1 MPASDQYVKLEEERR
16 QRQRLEKGK
25 TRRRHREKGKR
36 GRVRL
41 HSSLHESDE
50 DIAPAQ
56 RVDIVTEEMPEVGL
70 PAVRADL
77 LPTHPPHPCHG
88 RGPRRS
94 ASPSRRPPD
103 RRFWR
108 PRGLVAPHPHP
119 F

>member
-56 RVDIVTEEMPEVGL
+56 RVDIVTEEMPENAL
-70 PAVRADL
+70 PSDEDEKDPNDPYRALDIDL
-77 LPTHPPHPCHG
+77 
-88 RGPRRS
+88 
-94 ASPSRRPPD
+94 D
-103 RRFWR
+103 K
-108 PRGLVAPHPHP
+108 
-119 F
+119 